1 VLFGNTKIYKLFKEV
16 VFTDI
21 KYDKVNE
28 DLQKRIIE
36 DRKNH
41 WENPYAFRNENA
53 ERRDNSRDRANL
65 WRPTFVRDTEKILHL
80 PYYNRYADKTQV
92 FSFTCNDDITRRAL
106 HVQLVSRIARNIGAV
121 LGLNLDLIEAIA
133 LGHDIGHTP
142 FGHAGER
149 MLNDLYNNETGR
161 FFNHN
166 VHSVRVL
173 DRIFRRNLTLQTL
186 DGIICHNGEF
196 EQQEYKPD
204 YKKTFEKYDGQ
215 TEDCYKYGVPAI
227 KKLIPMTLEGCTV
240 RICDMIAYIG
250 KDRQDAVTAGIVD
263 KDYEF
268 KTEFIGTN
276 NAKIINNLTVD
287 IINNSYGKDY
297 IALSENAYNDL
308 VTAKSENYKVIY
320 QNDAVNREYDDC
332 IKPMFEQVY
341 YKLLDELKRGDKNS
355 FIFRH
360 HIDFIN
366 SNVRYYGES
375 KYSDE
380 EPNDIVT
387 DYIASMTDDYFLA
400 LYKELFP
407 KSPLKIE
414 FKSYFDDIK

>member
-1 VLFGNTKIYKLFKEV
+1 
-16 VFTDI
+16 
-21 KYDKVNE
+21 
-28 DLQKRIIE
+28 
-36 DRKNH
+36 
-41 WENPYAFRNENA
+41 
-53 ERRDNSRDRANL
+53 
-65 WRPTFVRDTEKILHL
+65 
-80 PYYNRYADKTQV
+80 
-92 FSFTCNDDITRRAL
+92 
-106 HVQLVSRIARNIGAV
+106 
-121 LGLNLDLIEAIA
+121 
-133 LGHDIGHTP
+133 
-142 FGHAGER
+142 
-149 MLNDLYNNETGR
+149 
-161 FFNHN
+161 
-166 VHSVRVL
+166 
-173 DRIFRRNLTLQTL
+173 
-186 DGIICHNGEF
+186 
-196 EQQEYKPD
+196 
-204 YKKTFEKYDGQ
+204 
-215 TEDCYKYGVPAI
+215 
-227 KKLIPMTLEGCTV
+227 
-240 RICDMIAYIG
+240 
-250 KDRQDAVTAGIVD
+250 
-263 KDYEF
+263 
-268 KTEFIGTN
+268 
-276 NAKIINNLTVD
+276 NNLTVD